1 MQGFL
6 IAAPSSGSGK
16 TTVTLGLLR
25 ALKERRIALAPAK
38 AGPDYIDP
46 AFHTAASGAQCFNL
60 DPWAMRP
67 ELVSALS
74 SRMTE
79 GGKLLVVEAMMGLF
93 DGAMDGTGSAA
104 DLAVHLGLPVVLVVD
119 CSRQSQSVAALV
131 SGFRDFRKNVLIAGL
146 VLNRVG
152 SARHEAMLRTAL
164 EPLGIPVLGAV
175 PRDEALYLPER
186 HLGLVQAGEHG
197 DLETFI
203 AHAADVMAGRLD
215 LTLLDEIGRRVHAG
229 AAAANVPR
237 LPPLGQHIAVAR
249 DDAFAF
255 SYAHILD
262 GWRRRGAALSFFSP
276 LADEAPDAQADAI
289 YLPGGYPEL
298 HGGRLAAAATFRD
311 GLRQAAARGTA
322 IYGECGGYMVLGE
335 GLEDADGQRHEM
347 LGLLPLET
355 SFARRK
361 LHLGYRKLT
370 PLAGAF
376 WQAPLRG
383 HEFHYASIV
392 KEGNATRL
400 FRVADA
406 LDSDLGEAGLRVGSV
421 AGSYMH
427 VIDMAGEGA

>member
-1 MQGFL
+1 MKGFL

-25 ALKERRIALAPAK
+25 ALKEKGAVLAPAK

-67 ELVSALS
+67 ELISALS

-79 GGKLLVVEAMMGLF
+79 GEKLLVVEAMMGLF
-93 DGAMDGTGSAA
+93 DGAMDGTGTAA
-104 DLAVHLGLPVVLVVD
+104 DLAVHLGLPVILVVD

-131 SGFRDFRKNVLIAGL
+131 SGFRDFRKNVFIAGL

-152 SARHEAMLRTAL
+152 SARHEAMLRAAL
-164 EPLGIPVLGAV
+164 EPLGIPVLGTI
-175 PRDEALYLPER
+175 PRDEALHLPER

-197 DLETFI
+197 DLEAFI
-203 AHAADVMAGRLD
+203 AHAGRIMAERLD
-215 LTLLDEIGRRVHAG
+215 LARLEEISRRVHAG
-229 AAAANVPR
+229 VAAANVPR

-276 LADEAPDAQADAI
+276 LADEAPAGDADAI

-298 HGGRLAAAATFRD
+298 HGGRLASASTFRN
-311 GLRQAAARGTA
+311 GMRQAAEQGKF

-335 GLEDADGQRHEM
+335 ALEDAEGRRHEM

-370 PLAGAF
+370 PLAGSF
-376 WQAPLRG
+376 WQMPLRA

-392 KEGNATRL
+392 REGAAERL

-406 LDSDLGEAGLRVGSV
+406 VDADLGEAGLRVGSV
-421 AGSYMH
+421 AGSFMH
-427 VIDMAGEGA
+427 LIDIAGDGA

>member
-1 MQGFL
+1 MKGFL

-16 TTVTLGLLR
+16 TTVALGLLR
-25 ALKERRIALAPAK
+25 ALKEKGVALAPAK

-46 AFHTAASGAQCFNL
+46 AFHAAASGAQCFNL

-67 ELVSALS
+67 ELISALT

-93 DGAMDGTGSAA
+93 DGAIDGTGSAA
-104 DLAVHLGLPVVLVVD
+104 DLAVHLGLPVILVVD

-131 SGFRDFRKNVLIAGL
+131 SGFRDFRRNVFIAGL

-152 SARHEAMLRTAL
+152 SARHEAMLRAAL
-164 EPLGIPVLGAV
+164 EPLGIPVLGVV
-175 PRDEALYLPER
+175 PRDEALHLPER

-197 DLETFI
+197 DLEAFMM
-203 AHAADVMAGRLD
+203 HAGRVMAERLD
-215 LTLLDEIGRRVHAG
+215 LTHFEEIGRQAQTG

-276 LADEAPDAQADAI
+276 LADEAPDPQADAI

-298 HGGRLAAAATFRD
+298 HGGRIASASTFRD
-311 GLRQAAARGTA
+311 GMRQAAAKGTV

-335 GLEDADGQRHEM
+335 AIVDAEGRRHEM
-347 LGLLPLET
+347 LGLLPVET
-355 SFARRK
+355 SFAKRK

-370 PLAGAF
+370 PLAGSF
-376 WQAPLRG
+376 WNMPLRA

-392 KEGNATRL
+392 REGVADRL
-400 FRVADA
+400 FDVTDAADT
-406 LDSDLGEAGLRVGSV
+406 DLGKAGLHVGSV
-421 AGSYMH
+421 AGSFMH
-427 VIDMAGEGA
+427 LIDIAGDGT